1 MTMGHCSTSSC
12 FLIAILAFI
21 VILAGCAETPESE
34 PAPER
39 EFTEHE
45 AEGTVIRIL
54 DNSRL
59 IQIAHGDIDGF
70 MPAMTMPF
78 EFRAD
83 SIRAAVAEGDSVHFR
98 IASDG
103 IDNWIVD
110 VTVIE

>member
-1 MTMGHCSTSSC
+1 MTMRLRIHSIC
-12 FLIAILAFI
+12 FPAAILAFI
-21 VILAGCAETPESE
+21 VILAGCAETPEPE
-34 PAPER
+34 PVPER
-39 EFTEHE
+39 EITEHE

-59 IQIAHGDIDGF
+59 IQIAHGDIEGF

-83 SIRAAVAEGDSVHFR
+83 SIRAAVVEGDSVHFR